1 MRRRAAPQLIS
12 ISPDA
17 GGAARVVADVLSGGA
32 AAGLIDAAA
41 LVLDPTVA
49 AARGMLRVLD
59 PRPGLTADGSA
70 WPFQALHSPDCAL
83 HAAVGAHAAKGPP
96 LDRTAAKG
104 AIGTH
109 VSFAPFLAVV
119 TALCLVYCAAV
130 HLVLGIF
137 RRVLRC
143 VAVPRLC
150 PRPRGAGIFAAQP
163 RESE

>member
-70 WPFQALHSPDCAL
+70 WPFQALHSPDCAP

-96 LDRTAAKG
+96 LDPTAAKG
-104 AIGTH
+104 AIWTH
-109 VSFAPFLAVV
+109 VSVAPFLAVV
-119 TALCLVYCAAV
+119 TGLCLVHCAAV
-130 HLVLGIF
+130 HLVLCIF
-137 RRVLRC
+137 RRVF
-143 VAVPRLC
+143 ALC
-150 PRPRGAGIFAAQP
+150 RGASALSPPARRLYIRRAAT
-163 RESE
+163 RV